1 MYLLDPYSQIINLLF
16 NVVQGVCPVGWVF
29 VLVPLRQLVCDGGL
43 VIVVTLGSK
52 GSTGFP

>member
-29 VLVPLRQLVCDGGL
+29 VLVPLWQLVCDGSL
-43 VIVVTLGSK
+43 VIVVLPWRK
-52 GSTGFP
+52 